1 MPEPTT
7 PVHWIDTAGNQQGPE
22 PWETVQARVTHQQI
36 PPNTNVWWEGAPGW
50 LPFDQVA
57 AAPVAPPAP
66 AQAPVEATAPQ
77 PAQPAPEPAQAA
89 PAQAAPAQATP
100 AQAAPTSASAALM
113 SGMTDQEL
121 DDEFIGL
128 VGRSW
133 EMYKETEFASS
144 IDEATLGGVI
154 TALVDCGFVLIDL
167 ETAGAGYSSPTTTD
181 TGVDAATTLSAGHQL
196 RFEEP
201 ETQARVTVAL
211 QHLTPDVA
219 SAKVVGHRAT
229 GVIGYGQRVE
239 EFQKVGQAIRQEVQ
253 SSMIVSPEPGTVS
266 FDADLSSGYVYAQ
279 IDLLLELERYVS
291 EDLSVDHD
299 LLRRHLASVVYTM
312 KTFVQ
317 TRFGS

>member
-1 MPEPTT
+1 MAAAPAEEEPMPDPTT

-22 PWETVQARVTHQQI
+22 PWETVQARVAHQQI
-36 PPNTNVWWEGAPGW
+36 PPGTQVWWDGAPGW
-50 LPFDQVA
+50 QPFDQVA
-57 AAPVAPPAP
+57 ATPAATPPPAAAAPAASAPVAP
-66 AQAPVEATAPQ
+66 
-77 PAQPAPEPAQAA
+77 AA
-89 PAQAAPAQATP
+89 A
-100 AQAAPTSASAALM
+100 AAPTSASAALM
-113 SGMTDQEL
+113 DGMSNQEL

-167 ETAGAGYSSPTTTD
+167 ETAGATYGTTT
-181 TGVDAATTLSAGHQL
+181 TTSTGGVDVGSIAGGHQL

-201 ETQARVTVAL
+201 ETQSRVTVAL

-219 SAKVVGHRAT
+219 SANVVGHRAT
-229 GVIGYGQRVE
+229 AVVGYGQRVPD
-239 EFQKVGQAIRQEVQ
+239 FQKVGQALRQEVQ
-253 SSMIVSPEPGTVS
+253 SGMILSPEPGTVT